1 MFTLGTAAKAAG
13 VSKSTIHRAIKSG
26 RMSARTKDGSGY
38 QIDPAELFRVFP
50 APTGQ
55 SPERRSGTPGTGT
68 IEHRETPRETAL
80 SPLQAHL
87 VRLEAELRASKELAE
102 TEQKLLDQLLTSE
115 RARAEE
121 FRKRADE
128 LRSERDRWAGVAE
141 SSQRQ
146 LTYMTDA
153 AEKPKGAGWWPF
165 RKSAAAAP
173 SARPAKREAPR
184 SAAPVEGPPSALG
197 SALPAGFM
205 LKDSPLL

>member
-50 APTGQ
+50 APSGKTV
-55 SPERRSGTPGTGT
+55 ERHSGNPDAGTMERGATP
-68 IEHRETPRETAL
+68 PAAAL
-80 SPLQAHL
+80 SPLQTHL

-115 RARAEE
+115 RQRAEE

-128 LRSERDRWAGVAE
+128 LRTERDRWAGVAE

-146 LTYMTDA
+146 LTHIT
-153 AEKPKGAGWWPF
+153 EKPSQSRWWPF
-165 RKSAAAAP
+165 KRSAVPASP
-173 SARPAKREAPR
+173 SRPVKRENTSPAAQVDGARAAEPTR
-184 SAAPVEGPPSALG
+184 SAVPMV
-197 SALPAGFM
+197 M
-205 LKDSPLL
+205 LQDAPLL

>member
-50 APTGQ
+50 APSGKTV
-55 SPERRSGTPGTGT
+55 ERHSGNPDAGTMEGGATP
-68 IEHRETPRETAL
+68 PAAAL
-80 SPLQAHL
+80 SPLQTHL

-115 RARAEE
+115 RQRAEE

-128 LRSERDRWAGVAE
+128 LRTERDRWAGVAE

-146 LTYMTDA
+146 LTHIT
-153 AEKPKGAGWWPF
+153 EKPSQSRWWPF
-165 RKSAAAAP
+165 KRSAVPASP
-173 SARPAKREAPR
+173 SRPVKRENTSPAAQVDGARAAEPTR
-184 SAAPVEGPPSALG
+184 SAVPMV
-197 SALPAGFM
+197 M
-205 LKDSPLL
+205 LQDAPLL

>member
-50 APTGQ
+50 A
-55 SPERRSGTPGTGT
+55 SPSKTVERRSGNPEAVTMEHGATP
-68 IEHRETPRETAL
+68 PAAL
-80 SPLQAHL
+80 SPLQTHL

-115 RARAEE
+115 RQRAEE

-128 LRSERDRWAGVAE
+128 LRTERDRWAGVAE

-146 LTYMTDA
+146 LTHI
-153 AEKPKGAGWWPF
+153 AEKPSQSRWWPF
-165 RKSAAAAP
+165 G
-173 SARPAKREAPR
+173 R
-184 SAAPVEGPPSALG
+184 SAASASPSRPASPAAQVDGPRATEPTRSAV
-197 SALPAGFM
+197 PMVM
-205 LKDSPLL
+205 LQDAPLL